1 MSLRTAVNNPFS
13 PGSDTVPQVWA
24 GRTDQLTDWT
34 NVVRPRRISGLP
46 ERGRTILGEAGLGK
60 SSLVGRIAG
69 QAEREGDWVTP
80 QLRIPSGTDPLKAVA
95 TAALKLA
102 DRAGLATAREH
113 RIGILLDRV
122 RAIAASGVSLT
133 IDKREG
139 PEPYSALT
147 DLLVEI
153 GRAAIVARVA
163 VLVHVDEIQNISDAN
178 VLSQLLISLGDVIT
192 HEVRLT
198 APGRAEIV
206 SALPIAV
213 YLTGLPDFADM
224 ASARRGATFA
234 RRFATTTL
242 GPLADDD
249 LAVALRSWVTDGW
262 EVPDDEGGVARI
274 WMTPDAASKIID
286 VCRGEP
292 FLFQLAGER
301 AWYAGDSDVISE
313 ADVVAGWTTARTE
326 AVAHVERIL
335 DRLPPRERQ
344 LLEGMA
350 SLGPPERTLT
360 NIAKQLG
367 IDDGAK
373 LGPIAQRLDTVRGII
388 DRGRPYAFRHRA
400 VEAYLTTDWPRI

>member
-1 MSLRTAVNNPFS
+1 
-13 PGSDTVPQVWA
+13 
-24 GRTDQLTDWT
+24 
-34 NVVRPRRISGLP
+34 VRPRRISGLP

>member
-1 MSLRTAVNNPFS
+1 
-13 PGSDTVPQVWA
+13 
-24 GRTDQLTDWT
+24 
-34 NVVRPRRISGLP
+34 VRPRRISGLP

-133 IDKREG
+133 IDNREG
-139 PEPYSALT
+139 PEHYSALT